1 MTEPQ
6 DTQSS
11 PPSGDAPV
19 PRVLLLVFGLAAL
32 ALAGA
37 LLVYAYG
44 RFSDRAAGDETA
56 ALQSIPA
63 FSGTAESGVA
73 GVGGLA
79 DDLPQAGDPA
89 PDFELPTRDGATLRL
104 SDYRGRPVILN
115 FWATWCAPCRLE
127 MPELQ
132 RAQAE
137 FDAAEADGPI
147 ILTINQ
153 GDSAERVDEFFA
165 EVDLTLAAL
174 LDGDGDVGV
183 TYGAFFLPTTVIIG
197 ADGTVTAIHR
207 GMISRDQLDGYLVDM
222 SPTQGS

>member
-115 FWATWCAPCRLE
+115 FWAT
-127 MPELQ
+127 
-132 RAQAE
+132 
-137 FDAAEADGPI
+137 
-147 ILTINQ
+147 
-153 GDSAERVDEFFA
+153 
-165 EVDLTLAAL
+165 
-174 LDGDGDVGV
+174 
-183 TYGAFFLPTTVIIG
+183 
-197 ADGTVTAIHR
+197 
-207 GMISRDQLDGYLVDM
+207 
-222 SPTQGS
+222 